1 MSISSQP
8 LISLSL
14 FPVCLDLLIL
24 EVFVNRIIQYLCF
37 LCLARKGVCFPGG
50 FEGGRLGGN
59 MNLWRQE
66 GRLCDSLRA

>member
-24 EVFVNRIIQYLCF
+24 EVSINRIIQYLCF
-37 LCLARKGVCFPGG
+37 LCLARKSVFFG
-50 FEGGRLGGN
+50 
-59 MNLWRQE
+59 
-66 GRLCDSLRA
+66 DLRVEDWVET